1 MFSGP
6 CRGESVTE
14 LAYLTL
20 AAASTLLR
28 RRELSPV
35 EYTQALL
42 DRIDTHDARF
52 NTFLLRTPEIALR
65 QARQAEADIVAGNWL
80 GPLHGI
86 PYGLKDIIDV
96 EGLPTTGHSRILAD
110 NLARADAFVAHRLQ
124 AAGAILLGKLSTHE
138 FALGGPCFDLPW
150 PPARNAW
157 NRDYFP
163 GGSSSGSGAALAA
176 GFLPAAL
183 GTDTGGSVR
192 NPASMCGIVGMKP
205 TYGRVSRRGVLP
217 LSYSLDHVGPMT
229 RTVTDN
235 ALLLNVISG
244 HDSRDPGSSRGPVPD
259 FSAALEDGVEGLR
272 IGVIRRFYDGDM
284 EADAEVAQGIEN
296 AVTALEGLGAEIRE
310 IDPGPLSDYSST
322 NRVILLSE
330 AYAIHEKWLQER
342 PGDYGSLTRQRLLP
356 GAFFRAVD
364 YVQALRQREI
374 LRQKFNACM
383 ESVDV
388 AITASSM
395 DPACPI
401 EDAELCEKLYGRQA
415 RAPFNVT
422 GSPALAVPTGF
433 AATGM
438 PLSMQIIGRPGDE
451 ATVYRVA
458 RAHER
463 ETEWT
468 SRHPD
473 LG

>member
-1 MFSGP
+1 M
-6 CRGESVTE
+6 TE

-20 AAASTLLR
+20 AEASTRLR
-28 RRELSPV
+28 RKELSPV
-35 EYTQALL
+35 EYTQELL
-42 DRIDTHDARF
+42 ERIHTHDARF
-52 NTFLLRTPEIALR
+52 NTFLLQTPELALR
-65 QARQAEADIVAGNWL
+65 QARQAEADIQAGNWR

-110 NLARADAFVAHRLQ
+110 NLARADAFVARRLR
-124 AAGAILLGKLSTHE
+124 AAGAVFLGKLSTHE
-138 FALGGPCFDLPW
+138 FALGGPSFDLPW

-183 GTDTGGSVR
+183 GSDTGGSVR
-192 NPASMCGIVGMKP
+192 NPASMCGIVGMKA

-244 HDSRDPGSSRGPVPD
+244 HDAQDPGSSRDAVPD
-259 FSAALEDGVEGLR
+259 FSAALEEGVNGLR
-272 IGVIRRFYDGDM
+272 VGVIRRFYNGDF
-284 EADAEVAQGIEN
+284 EADAEMAESIED
-296 AVTALEGLGAEIRE
+296 AVRTLARQGAEIKE
-310 IDPGPLSDYSST
+310 IDPGPLADYSST
-322 NRVILLSE
+322 NRMILLSE
-330 AYAIHEKWLQER
+330 AYAIHEKWLQQR
-342 PGDYGSLTRQRLLP
+342 PADYAALTRQRLLP

-364 YVQALRQREI
+364 YVHALRQREV
-374 LRQKFNACM
+374 LRQRFNDCM
-383 ESVDV
+383 ASVDV
-388 AITASSM
+388 AVTASSM
-395 DPACPI
+395 EPACPI
-401 EDAELCEKLYGRQA
+401 EDAELCERLYGRQA
-415 RAPFNVT
+415 RAPFNLT

-433 AATGM
+433 ASTGL

-463 ETEWT
+463 ETQWT
-468 SRHPD
+468 SRHPE

>member
-1 MFSGP
+1 M
-6 CRGESVTE
+6 TE
-14 LAYLTL
+14 PAYLTL
-20 AAASTLLR
+20 AEASARIR
-28 RRELSPV
+28 RKELSPV

-42 DRIDTHDARF
+42 DRVHTHDAKF
-52 NTFLLRTPEIALR
+52 NAFLLQTPEIALQ
-65 QARQAEADIVAGNWL
+65 QARQAEAEILAGNWR
-80 GPLHGI
+80 GALHGI

-96 EGLPTTGHSRILAD
+96 GGLPTTGHSRILAD
-110 NLARADAFVAHRLQ
+110 NLAGADAFVAQRLR
-124 AAGAILLGKLSTHE
+124 AAGAVLLGKLSTHE
-138 FALGGPCFDLPW
+138 FALGGPSFDLPW

-183 GTDTGGSVR
+183 GSDTGGSVR
-192 NPASMCGIVGMKP
+192 NPASMCGIVGMKA

-244 HDSRDPGSSRGPVPD
+244 HDPHDPGSSRDAVPD
-259 FSAALEDGVEGLR
+259 FSASLEEGVRGLR
-272 IGVIRRFYDGDM
+272 IGVIRRFYSSDF
-284 EADAEVAQGIEN
+284 EADTEMAQSIED
-296 AVTALEGLGAEIRE
+296 ALRTLAGLGADIRE
-310 IDPGPLSDYSST
+310 IDPGPLVDYLSA
-322 NRVILLSE
+322 NRLILMSE

-342 PGDYGSLTRQRLLP
+342 PADYAALTRERLLA

-364 YVQALRQREI
+364 YVNALRQREV

-388 AITASSM
+388 AVTASSM
-395 DPACPI
+395 EPACPI

-415 RAPFNVT
+415 RAPFNLT

-433 AATGM
+433 ASTGL

-468 SRHPD
+468 SRHPE

>member
-1 MFSGP
+1 M
-6 CRGESVTE
+6 TE
-14 LAYLTL
+14 LAHLSL
-20 AAASTLLR
+20 AQASALIR
-28 RRELSPV
+28 SKELSPLD
-35 EYTQALL
+35 YTQALL
-42 DRIDTHDARF
+42 SRIDTHEAKF
-52 NTFLLRTPEIALR
+52 NAFLRQTPDIALQ
-65 QARQAEADIVAGNWL
+65 QAKQAETDIEAGNWR

-96 EGLPTTGHSRILAD
+96 EGVPTTGHSKILAD
-110 NLARADAFVAHRLQ
+110 NLARTDAVVTQRLR
-124 AAGAILLGKLSTHE
+124 AAGAVLLGKLSTHE
-138 FALGGPCFDLPW
+138 FALGGPSFDLPW

-163 GGSSSGSGAALAA
+163 GGSSSGSGVALAA
-176 GFLPAAL
+176 GFVPAAL

-192 NPASMCGIVGMKP
+192 NPASMCGIVGMKA

-217 LSYSLDHVGPMT
+217 LAYSLDHVGPMT

-235 ALLLNVISG
+235 AMLLGVIAG
-244 HDSRDPGSSRGPVPD
+244 HDPQDPGSARSAVPD
-259 FSAALEDGVEGLR
+259 FTAALDKGVNGLR
-272 IGVIRRFYDGDM
+272 IGVIRRFYTVDF
-284 EADAEVAQGIEN
+284 EADAEMAQSIED
-296 AVTALEGLGAEIRE
+296 AVQVLAEQGAEIRE
-310 IDPGPLSDYSST
+310 IDPGPLADYTSA

-342 PGDYGSLTRQRLLP
+342 PADYGDLTRERLLP

-364 YVQALRQREI
+364 YVHALRQREV
-374 LRQKFNACM
+374 LRHRFNACM
-383 ESVDV
+383 AAIDV

-401 EDAELCEKLYGRQA
+401 EDAELCEKHYGRQA

-422 GSPALAVPTGF
+422 GNPALAVPTGF
-433 AATGM
+433 ASTGL
-438 PLSMQIIGRPGDE
+438 PLSMQIIGKPFDE

-458 RAHER
+458 RAYER
-463 ETEWT
+463 ATDWT
-468 SRHPD
+468 SRHPV